1 MDEKAPAHRIKGPEH
16 RPLFRLTGC
25 LDAQLGAASRPAV
38 GQRGRRERLG
48 FIEEHQIDRPCCGL
62 GFQIGEVPAARLDRG
77 CVLAPF
83 EGVTR
88 ATEDKPL

>member
-1 MDEKAPAHRIKGPEH
+1 MRKR
-16 RPLFRLTGC
+16 F
-25 LDAQLGAASRPAV
+25 
-38 GQRGRRERLG
+38 G
-48 FIEEHQIDRPCCGL
+48 FVEEHQIDRPCCGL
-62 GFQIGEVPAARLDRG
+62 GFQIGKVLTAGLDRR